1 MDVRESGRTR
11 QRWSVTDRK
20 WTEWREQQWQLPG
33 TITFSSFFLP
43 LNEPTTAATTPNIS
57 LMTSPSAQMIH
68 LDTFTTNKPCQTLP
82 SQRRRLLFCLRVTR
96 GKYVWLREINYS
108 DSFFFHWLNCFV
120 HFYETLR
127 SVCIYIIHQCPEL
140 LKYSRPRETVYSH
153 TSTGSRIP
161 PRCVC
166 VCFLQLCVTNMDP
179 NMFTQGNSDENTTAQ
194 LFKLFKPKAKTW
206 LKVKRRRASAIMT
219 VHRSATRA
227 KDEQQLFWF
236 LIATFPQ

>member
-20 WTEWREQQWQLPG
+20 WAEWREQQWQLPG

-108 DSFFFHWLNCFV
+108 DSFFFHWLSCFV

-127 SVCIYIIHQCPEL
+127 SVCIYITSVPWAAEIFTPSWDGLFPHIHRKQN
-140 LKYSRPRETVYSH
+140 S
-153 TSTGSRIP
+153 TSL
-161 PRCVC
+161 CVC
-166 VCFLQLCVTNMDP
+166 VCFCSCVLLTWILICLHRETLM
-179 NMFTQGNSDENTTAQ
+179 
-194 LFKLFKPKAKTW
+194 KT
-206 LKVKRRRASAIMT
+206 
-219 VHRSATRA
+219 
-227 KDEQQLFWF
+227 QQLSY
-236 LIATFPQ
+236 LNYSSQRQRLG